1 MSTRGE
7 RLRTFREYLGFSQKA
22 FSEEL
27 NTAQRNISK
36 YETGMTSIPDDL
48 EDQLAEKGLNLH
60 WLATGEG
67 EMLHSATF
75 EGEPKNATVANLP
88 EPEPSSL
95 AQAPAEEFRDSS
107 GSVSTELVPKASGA
121 PAPIHPGIVML
132 GNPDSPGAPIPWGF
146 PRNVTVYKYRR
157 GRAEPVE
164 IHSPDPEGVV
174 FIPIY
179 SQTASAGPGQE
190 PTQLAE
196 TEGMMPCLY
205 DLFGLHRPEHCG
217 IVRVVG
223 DSMTDITLS
232 NGDWCIFDSSDR
244 KGDGIFVISMFGEVR
259 VKRLQYRLA
268 DRKIVISSENAKRYP
283 EPEIVGVETI
293 EGGQLTIYGRV
304 FSWLHKHPY

>member
-1 MSTRGE
+1 MNFPKRIEEILAALNTNQTGLASKLGVSRGIISE
-7 RLRTFREYLGFSQKA
+7 FASGAREPSKDFLFGISKLGFSIDW
-22 FSEEL
+22 FLS
-27 NTAQRNISK
+27 
-36 YETGMTSIPDDL
+36 
-48 EDQLAEKGLNLH
+48 
-60 WLATGEG
+60 GEG
-67 EMLHSATF
+67 QMWSSPSRENMGKSNTVLH
-75 EGEPKNATVANLP
+75 LP

-95 AQAPAEEFRDSS
+95 AQAPAREFRDNS
-107 GSVSTELVPKASGA
+107 GSVSTELVPTASGA
-121 PAPIHPGIVML
+121 PAPIPPGIVML

-179 SQTASAGPGQE
+179 SQTAAAGPGQE

-196 TEGMMPCLY
+196 TEGMMPVLY

-232 NGDWCIFDSSDR
+232 NGDWCIFDSGDR

-268 DRKIVISSENAKRYP
+268 DRKVVISSENAKRYP
-283 EPEIVGVETI
+283 EPEVVGVETI
-293 EGGQLTIYGRV
+293 EGGQLMIYGRV